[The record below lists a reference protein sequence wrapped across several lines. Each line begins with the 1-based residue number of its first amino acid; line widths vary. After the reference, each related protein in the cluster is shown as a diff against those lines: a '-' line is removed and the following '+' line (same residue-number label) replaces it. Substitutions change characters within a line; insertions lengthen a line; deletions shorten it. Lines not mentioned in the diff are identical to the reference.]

1 VSRNPNIGVFEALK
15 WSWLVTKGNGLVLM
29 LLAVIF
35 PLAIALG
42 IKWFSSTGLPGAEF
56 IGAVLVWL
64 VLPFEVALIALSYST
79 IKKIQSVDIE
89 ISKDTTD

>member
-1 VSRNPNIGVFEALK
+1 
-15 WSWLVTKGNGLVLM
+15 
-29 LLAVIF
+29 
-35 PLAIALG
+35 
-42 IKWFSSTGLPGAEF
+42 LPGAEF